1 MPHHNK
7 EPYEAALKRRV
18 IEDYIKQHKRS
29 PSRAAI
35 FELEREYRKKYKNL
49 DEVGF
54 SAVDL
59 KTPGFIQNSSASI
72 ENTNRRA
79 IKDDLSVVEER
90 IVDLIE
96 LMDDSFRGYSA
107 TANRCNRL
115 VKGIESR
122 LNNLILLNSGADI
135 FLYGIEE
142 TFDTHNFVDQENTT
156 ASVEP
161 GYVTLGR
168 DNMNVPAIDA
178 TNLEFYAS
186 ADRGFISARPN
197 SSIESIKKADGTI
210 WEYYVYTS
218 YKSGRVSLVI
228 EADFDEDEGRYIGEV
243 RLTGNAIDNNGRSS
257 WTVLYSIDGQT
268 YAIADSSEQV
278 FNSGINSV
286 SLGLE
291 GVKKIQIMLTKTAA
305 DDISVSGGK
314 NAYIF
319 SIDHLEIT
327 SDKFSRNSTS
337 TLYCGPYEVYDEF
350 NEPVNFSLATMETG
364 TCCIL
369 PDKTSVSFFLSKDN
383 INWIPA
389 SYTGDSFQIVQFHT
403 TNPIQSLSY
412 IDEGINID
420 KLVSTPP
427 VGVDLEYSKEALCN
441 MYISSAWSDKFVLRN
456 TYVERNL
463 PQGNISLY
471 GVNSGWFYDAGNQ
484 QYNTTIHIDN
494 IEGRVIN
501 LGTNSAY
508 INGKLVSG
516 QISLPKGYHKFST
529 SHTNW
534 YDVEKNVMDADDLR
548 EKDPLYPYNHKLI
561 VEGYDYPDEFSGDK
575 VYNGIGRYFG
585 SLLRYVTPERFNHVE
600 FDEDL
605 SIYTI
610 EDYYGNL
617 YFKVKTT
624 PSDSSWQSELF
635 NVKYMLRM
643 DEVNTM
649 YVKAILRSNDSTTTP
664 HINSFQIRVV

>member
-18 IEDYIKQHKRS
+18 IEDYIKAHKRS
-29 PSRAAI
+29 PTKAAI

-49 DEVGF
+49 DDVGF

-59 KTPGFIQNSSASI
+59 QTPGFGENSSASI

-79 IKDDLSVVEER
+79 MGDDLATLEEKIVEMM
-90 IVDLIE
+90 E
-96 LMDDSFRGYSA
+96 LMDDSFKGYSA

-115 VKGIESR
+115 IKGLETR

-135 FLYGIEE
+135 FLYGVEE
-142 TFDTHNFVDQENTT
+142 TFDTHEFINLETTT
-156 ASVEP
+156 ASAEP

-168 DNMNVPAIDA
+168 DGLGIPPLDA

-186 ADRGFISARPN
+186 ADRGFISAKPN

-210 WEYYVYTS
+210 WEYYVYTN

-228 EADFDEDEGRYIGEV
+228 EADFDDPEGIFVGEV
-243 RLTGNAIDNNGRSS
+243 RLTGNAIDNNGGSS

-268 YAIADSSEQV
+268 YAIAESSEQV
-278 FNSGINSV
+278 FKSGTNSV

-291 GVKKIQIMLTKTAA
+291 GVKKIQIMLTKHAA
-305 DDISVSGGK
+305 DDISPSGGK

-319 SIDHLEIT
+319 SIDSLEIAT
-327 SDKFSRNSTS
+327 DKFGRTSTS
-337 TLYCGPYEVYDEF
+337 TLYCGPYEIYDEY
-350 NEPVNFSLATMETG
+350 NKPVNFSMATMKHG
-364 TCCIL
+364 TCCVI

-383 INWIPA
+383 INWLPA
-389 SYTGDSFQIVQFHT
+389 SYTGDSYEVVQFNS
-403 TNPIQSLSY
+403 TNPIQTLNY
-412 IDEGINID
+412 IDPSINIY
-420 KLVSTPP
+420 KLITNAPE
-427 VGVDLEYSKEALCN
+427 GVDLQYSKEALCN
-441 MYISSAWSDKFVLRN
+441 LYISDAWADRFVLRN
-456 TYVERNL
+456 TYVERNI
-463 PQGNISLY
+463 PQGNVSLY
-471 GVNSGWFYDAGNQ
+471 GVNSGWFYDSGNQ
-484 QYNTTIHIDN
+484 QYKTTIQIDS
-494 IEGRVIN
+494 IEGTVIN

-508 INGKLVSG
+508 VNGKLVSG
-516 QISLPKGYHKFST
+516 QISLPKGYHEFAT

-534 YDVEKNVMDADDLR
+534 YDVEKNIMDADDLR
-548 EKDPLYPYNHKLI
+548 EKDPLYPYNHKLV
-561 VEGYDYPDEFSGDK
+561 VEGYGYPTDFSGDK
-575 VYNGIGRYFG
+575 VYNGVGRHFG
-585 SLLRYVTPERFNHVE
+585 SLLKYVTPERFNHVE
-600 FDEDL
+600 FDGDL

-617 YFKVKTT
+617 YFKVKID

-649 YVKAILRSNDSTTTP
+649 YVKAILNTNDTSITP
-664 HINSFQIRVV
+664 YINSFQVRVV